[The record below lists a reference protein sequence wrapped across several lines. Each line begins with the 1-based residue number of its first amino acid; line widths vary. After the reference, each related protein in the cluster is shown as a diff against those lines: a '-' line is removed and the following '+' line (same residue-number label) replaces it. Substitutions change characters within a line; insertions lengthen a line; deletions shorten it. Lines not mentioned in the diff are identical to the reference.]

1 MRIGIDID
9 GVLTDEYSFVL
20 DYGTKY
26 FSEKKIKYNLHNDIY
41 DSENI
46 FEVTEKQYND
56 FWEKYIFYYSENI
69 LIRPFASEVIKRL
82 KSDGN
87 DIYIITS
94 RSFTTYENKYKAKM
108 QNIVKEWLDKNNVVY
123 DELIFS
129 KNKSDICKEK
139 NIDIMI
145 EDKPEN
151 ISLISKDRLVI
162 CYDHPYN
169 NKLTNENIIRCYSWF
184 DIYDKIIHFSDIKKL
199 I

>member
-9 GVLTDEYSFVL
+9 GVLTDEHSFIL

-129 KNKSDICKEK
+129 RNKSDICKEK

-169 NKLTNENIIRCYSWF
+169 NKLTNSNIIRCYSWF

>member
-108 QNIVKEWLDKNNVVY
+108 QNIVKKWLDKNNVVY

-129 KNKSDICKEK
+129 RNKSDICKEK

-184 DIYDKIIHFSDIKKL
+184 DIYDKIIHFSDIKN
-199 I
+199 

>member
-123 DELIFS
+123 DELMFS
-129 KNKSDICKEK
+129 RNKSDICKEK

-184 DIYDKIIHFSDIKKL
+184 DIYDKIIHFSDIKN
-199 I
+199 

>member
-94 RSFTTYENKYKAKM
+94 RSFTTSENKYKAKM

-129 KNKSDICKEK
+129 RNKSDICKEK

-184 DIYDKIIHFSDIKKL
+184 DIYDKIIHFSDIKN
-199 I
+199 

>member
-129 KNKSDICKEK
+129 RNKSDICKEK

>member
-129 KNKSDICKEK
+129 RNKSDICKEK

-184 DIYDKIIHFSDIKKL
+184 DIYDKIIHFSDIKN
-199 I
+199 

>member
-46 FEVTEKQYND
+46 FEVTEKQYD
-56 FWEKYIFYYSENI
+56 EFWDKYIFYYSKNI
-69 LIRPFASEVIKRL
+69 PIRPFASEVIKSL
-82 KSDGN
+82 KSAGN

-129 KNKSDICKEK
+129 RNKSDICKEK

>member
-26 FSEKKIKYNLHNDIY
+26 FSEKKIKYKLHNDIY
-41 DSENI
+41 DNENI

>member
-9 GVLTDEYSFVL
+9 GVLTDEHRFVL

-26 FSEKKIKYNLHNDIY
+26 FSEKKIKYKIHNDIY

-46 FEVTEKQYND
+46 FEVTEKQYD
-56 FWEKYIFYYSENI
+56 EFWNKFIFYYSENI
-69 LIRPFASEVIKRL
+69 PIRPFASEVINNL
-82 KSDGN
+82 KNAGN

-129 KNKSDICKEK
+129 RNKADICKEK
-139 NIDIMI
+139 NIDIII
-145 EDKPEN
+145 EDKPDN

-169 NKLTNENIIRCYSWF
+169 NKLTNSNIIRCYSWY
-184 DIYDKIIHFSDIKKL
+184 DIYDKIKYIM
-199 I
+199 

>member
-46 FEVTEKQYND
+46 FEVTEKQYD
-56 FWEKYIFYYSENI
+56 EFWDKYIFYYSKNI
-69 LIRPFASEVIKRL
+69 PIRPFASEVIKSL
-82 KSDGN
+82 KSAGN

-129 KNKSDICKEK
+129 RNKANICKEK

-151 ISLISKDRLVI
+151 ILLISKDRLVI

-169 NKLTNENIIRCYSWF
+169 NKLTNSNIIRCYSWY
-184 DIYDKIIHFSDIKKL
+184 DIYDKIKYIM
-199 I
+199 